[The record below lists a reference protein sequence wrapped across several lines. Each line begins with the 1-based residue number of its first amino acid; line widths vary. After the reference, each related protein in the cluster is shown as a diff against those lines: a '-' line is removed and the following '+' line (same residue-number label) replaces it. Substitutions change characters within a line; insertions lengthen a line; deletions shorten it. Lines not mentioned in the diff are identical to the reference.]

1 MDSDRARWRDVR
13 WQRRSIGASTQK
25 SARCKRFNQGA
36 SRAKH
41 GDGDD
46 RGNRRAL
53 GICQLALIPL
63 DLDEFFGER
72 SRLIKSMKQP
82 QFK

>member
-13 WQRRSIGASTQK
+13 WQRRRTGASAQK
-25 SARCKRFNQGA
+25 SARCKRLGKSA
-36 SRAKH
+36 GCAKR

-53 GICQLALIPL
+53 GIRQLALIPL
-63 DLDEFFGER
+63 DPGEFFGER
-72 SRLIKSMKQP
+72 SRLIRSMK
-82 QFK
+82 